1 MSDENVGEIK
11 TKCYTKSE
19 DEFGWCATCNMNST
33 QPTDPN
39 YCDFNEE
46 EGGTKTTKV
55 VVSVCCQIW
64 QFVAIWATF

>member
-1 MSDENVGEIK
+1 MGEIK

-46 EGGTKTTKV
+46 EGGTKTKV
-55 VVSVCCQIW
+55 VVLKLKLKLFI
-64 QFVAIWATF
+64 FTLII